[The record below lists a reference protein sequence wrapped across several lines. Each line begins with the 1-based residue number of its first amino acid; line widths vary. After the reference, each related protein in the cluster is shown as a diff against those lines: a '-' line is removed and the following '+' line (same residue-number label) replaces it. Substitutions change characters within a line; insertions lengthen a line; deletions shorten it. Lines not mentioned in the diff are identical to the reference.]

1 MTNTLKMTNFI
12 QDLIL
17 LCLVAFAAGFIDAI
31 VGGGGLLQT
40 PATFL
45 ILPHYPAATLFGTV
59 KIPSLMGTS
68 VAAYKYSKQ
77 VKFNLKILV
86 SCVIAAFLASLAGA
100 YSVSMINNEVI
111 RPIILCVLIVVAL
124 YTYFNKSFGIQK
136 HKAHSPLKQVV
147 LAGLFGLVIGFYD
160 GLIGPGTGSFL
171 ILVFIA
177 VLGFDF
183 IGASAHAKIVN
194 MATNLAALIYFTS
207 TGHVLFQYAIPMAV
221 FNIAGAFLG
230 AKLALLKGNK
240 FVRMFFLIVI
250 FGTILRF
257 AWDVIVGM
265 ANS

>member
-1 MTNTLKMTNFI
+1 MMQEI
-12 QDLIL
+12 IL
-17 LCLVAFAAGFIDAI
+17 LCIVAFGAGFIDAI

-40 PATFL
+40 PATLL
-45 ILPHYPAATLFGTV
+45 ILPHYPVASIFGTV

-68 VAAYKYSKQ
+68 VAAFKYAKQ
-77 VKFNLKILV
+77 IKLNYKILIA
-86 SCVIAAFLASLAGA
+86 CVASAFSASLMGA
-100 YSVSMINNEVI
+100 YSVSKLNNELI
-111 RPIILCVLIVVAL
+111 KPIILVVLILVAT
-124 YTYFNKSFGIQK
+124 YTYFNKQFGIQQQK
-136 HKAHSPLKQVV
+136 EHSPVKQVF
-147 LAGLFGLVIGFYD
+147 LAGIFGLIIGFYD

-207 TGHVLFQYAIPMAV
+207 TGHVLFQYAIPMAI
-221 FNIAGAFLG
+221 FNVIGSFFG

-240 FVRMFFLIVI
+240 FVRIFFLIVI

-257 AWDVIVGM
+257 AYDVLK
-265 ANS
+265 

>member
-1 MTNTLKMTNFI
+1 MLSELT
-12 QDLIL
+12 L
-17 LCLVAFAAGFIDAI
+17 LCIAAFAAGFIDAI

-40 PATFL
+40 PATLL
-45 ILPHYPAATLFGTV
+45 ILPHYPVATLLGTV

-68 VAAYKYSKQ
+68 VAAIKYSKQ
-77 VKFNLKILV
+77 VKFNYKVLFTCAAMAFCTAITGAFFV
-86 SCVIAAFLASLAGA
+86 SRLDNSL
-100 YSVSMINNEVI
+100 IK
-111 RPIILCVLIVVAL
+111 PIILVVLVLVAV
-124 YTYFNKSFGIQK
+124 YTYFNKSFGIHQ
-136 HKAHSPLKQVV
+136 HKDHSVGKQVLMAAV
-147 LAGLFGLVIGFYD
+147 FGLVIGFYD

-194 MATNLAALIYFTS
+194 IATNLAALLYFTS

-221 FNIAGAFLG
+221 FNVLGSFFG

-240 FVRMFFLIVI
+240 FVRIFFLVVI

-257 AWDVIVGM
+257 AYDVLT
-265 ANS
+265 